1 MALQLDSPTG
11 GNVIHRVEP
20 GCVWINGKAWTES
33 VLVPWQGPV
42 TPWGVTSFEAL
53 MPAHFER
60 LLELKPELILFGS
73 GPQLRFAHP
82 SLYRAVLQ
90 ARIGLDTMDLGAA
103 CRTFTVLTSEHR
115 QATAALLLN

>member
-20 GCVWINGKAWTES
+20 DCVWINGKAWTES
-33 VLVPWQGPV
+33 VIVPWQGPV
-42 TPWGVTSFEAL
+42 TPWGVKGFDAL
-53 MPAHFER
+53 RAEDFER
-60 LLELKPELILFGS
+60 LLALRPELILFGS

-82 SLYRAVLQ
+82 ALYRAVID
-90 ARIGLDTMDLGAA
+90 ARIGLDTMDLAAA